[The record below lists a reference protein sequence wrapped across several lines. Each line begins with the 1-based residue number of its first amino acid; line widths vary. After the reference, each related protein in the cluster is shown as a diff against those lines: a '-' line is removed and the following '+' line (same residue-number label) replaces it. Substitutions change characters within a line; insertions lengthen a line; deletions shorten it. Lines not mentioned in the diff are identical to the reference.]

1 MDCSERCN
9 VAGKVIPAAID
20 RLDQFH
26 LLLSS
31 PTFDLF
37 LAGYCSVHI
46 LHRLVVDETS
56 YLVFPREPSGLALFV
71 FANPSIEVVRDTC
84 VENA

>member
-1 MDCSERCN
+1 MDCSERCD

-26 LLLSS
+26 PFLSP

-37 LAGYCSVHI
+37 LAGYGHIHI
-46 LHRLVVDETS
+46 LHRLVIDETS
-56 YLVFPREPSGLALFV
+56 YLVFPGEARDLALFV
-71 FANPSIEVVRDTC
+71 FTNPSIDVVRDTC

>member
-37 LAGYCSVHI
+37 LAGYGSVHI
-46 LHRLVVDETS
+46 LRRLVVDETS
-56 YLVFPREPSGLALFV
+56 YLVRPGEARDLALFV
-71 FANPSIEVVRDTC
+71 FTNPSIDVVRDTR